1 LADLTRTPKRCLIG
15 GRRQTSSVKY
25 KESEFDAQL
34 GCGGVVSIFHTIG
47 ETAGEIWRLL
57 KGRGPL
63 SVSAIVSNSKRPQ
76 ATVYMGIGWLARE
89 DKLIFT
95 QARRGISLSLKK

>member
-1 LADLTRTPKRCLIG
+1 M
-15 GRRQTSSVKY
+15 
-25 KESEFDAQL
+25 
-34 GCGGVVSIFHTIG
+34 FHTIG

-57 KGRGPL
+57 KEQGPL
-63 SVSAIVSNSKRPQ
+63 SVSAIVSKTKCPRSM
-76 ATVYMGIGWLARE
+76 VYMGIGWLARE